1 MIADAAAGRR
11 VLLVDDEARIRRFV
25 GISLRAQGYIVLEA
39 ADGREALSLFE
50 REGADAIVLDLGLP
64 DMEGLDVLR
73 AVRARSQVPVL
84 VLSVRAAE
92 YEKVRLLDAG
102 ANDYMTKPFGLQ
114 ELSARLRAALRL
126 PIAGEDGRVFD
137 DGRLRVDLARREVTL
152 DGRGVALTRLE
163 WALLARLLQH
173 AGRVVTQAEL
183 LRELWGPTHVQDT
196 HYLRI
201 LSAKLRAKL
210 GDSAADP
217 RYIGTEPGIGLRFLH
232 GDRIASQ
239 DVGAAPADHRPD
251 EGH

>member
-1 MIADAAAGRR
+1 MIADAAAGKR

-25 GISLRAQGYIVLEA
+25 GISLRAQGYVVLEA
-39 ADGREALSLFE
+39 ADGRDALAIFE

-126 PIAGEDGRVFD
+126 PLGGEAGRVFD
-137 DGRLRVDLARREVTL
+137 DGRLRVDLARREVAL
-152 DGRGVALTRLE
+152 DGRSVALTRLE

-173 AGRVVTQAEL
+173 AGRVVTQSEL

-217 RYIGTEPGIGLRFLH
+217 R
-232 GDRIASQ
+232 
-239 DVGAAPADHRPD
+239 
-251 EGH
+251 